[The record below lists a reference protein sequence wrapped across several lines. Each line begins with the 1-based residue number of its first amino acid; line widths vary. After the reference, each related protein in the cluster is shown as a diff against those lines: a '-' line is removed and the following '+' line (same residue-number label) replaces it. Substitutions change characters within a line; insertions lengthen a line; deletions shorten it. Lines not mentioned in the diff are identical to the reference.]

1 MNSLSR
7 IDLRVAAAFCG
18 VVGLYDALYVSFL
31 LSRGPLIGPTMDV
44 LYPDFLVFHARWKV
58 GATGGVGSPL
68 SLRQLL
74 SGWWWRARTLF
85 SALRSCMAACA
96 PLPPS

>member
-31 LSRGPLIGPTMDV
+31 LSRGPV
-44 LYPDFLVFHARWKV
+44 VSA
-58 GATGGVGSPL
+58 
-68 SLRQLL
+68 
-74 SGWWWRARTLF
+74 WRG
-85 SALRSCMAACA
+85 
-96 PLPPS
+96 